1 MEEVEKIHGR
11 SVRSAGRTATF
22 VLEDLD
28 QLPSREMPRPVAV
41 QVEDGANLA
50 RRHPTHPANVH
61 HHPLEALL
69 VDPELVVELAGV
81 GGGLGDLLLEP
92 AGDLLREAVEE
103 KFATTDATSERKMT
117 TDDDRRVSND
127 LRSKPDLLHLSV
139 LL

>member
-81 GGGLGDLLLEP
+81 RGGLGDLLLEA
-92 AGDLLREAVEE
+92 AGDLLRETERDETFTMPEE
-103 KFATTDATSERKMT
+103 TKREA
-117 TDDDRRVSND
+117 RR
-127 LRSKPDLLHLSV
+127 R
-139 LL
+139 